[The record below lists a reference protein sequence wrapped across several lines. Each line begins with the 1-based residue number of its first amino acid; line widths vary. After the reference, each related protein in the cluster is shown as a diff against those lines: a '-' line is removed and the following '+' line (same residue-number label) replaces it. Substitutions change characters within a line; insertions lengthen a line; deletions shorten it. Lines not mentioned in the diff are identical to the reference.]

1 MTATSLALAALLGG
15 CVTAGNEAVPAAPAV
30 WTDYARALA
39 EAARTHKP
47 VVVFIGETPAPLRQQ
62 LQAGTVPAEAIQL
75 LQERYIVVEV
85 SRQQAEGRALAGQF
99 DLQEGVVISGP
110 GGQLQA
116 YRHGGPWQVA
126 QLLPQLRQYATAA
139 APTTTV
145 CSGTAVAS
153 SGSSTTC
160 AQGTCCTSSIAGA
173 STSCTGGTCASSGGT
188 CTSGGA
194 TCSSSSGTC
203 TTCSGTAVTTEVTC
217 PTGTCPTTPVR
228 RGVLRPVRRA
238 YAVPV
243 SSCPGGTCPGR

>member
-160 AQGTCCTSSIAGA
+160 AQGTCCASSIAGA

>member
-15 CVTAGNEAVPAAPAV
+15 CITAGNEAVPAAPAV

-47 VVVFIGETPAPLRQQ
+47 VVVFISEAPAPLRQQ
-62 LQAGTVPAEAIQL
+62 LQAGTVPAEAIHL
-75 LQERYIVVEV
+75 LQERYVVVEV
-85 SRQQAEGRALAGQF
+85 SRQQAEGRILASQF

-110 GGQLQA
+110 GGQFQA
-116 YRHGGPWQVA
+116 YRHGGPWQVT

-145 CSGTAVAS
+145 CSGTATAS

-160 AQGTCCTSSIAGA
+160 AQGTCGTSTLAGA
-173 STSCTGGTCASSGGT
+173 STSCAGGTCASSGGT
-188 CTSGGA
+188 CSSGGA

-203 TTCSGTAVTTEVTC
+203 TTCSGTSVSTGVTC
-217 PTGTCPTTPVR
+217 TTGTCPTTPAR
-228 RGVLRPVRRA
+228 RGILRSVRRA

-243 SSCPGGTCPGR
+243 SSCPSGTCPGR